1 MKKFFGILFTVFC
14 STLLWAQIKI
24 ISPVPGTWANKQMLL
39 IDTEDGADY
48 FYSLNG
54 ENPEVAGFAYDGPVL
69 IDLTGDITVKVTR
82 GFEERTEI
90 KEMLYFVKLN
100 RVDKVLIYE
109 CSRLSRRQL
118 DFLSII
124 EQLTEL
130 GVSLFILQNGLET
143 LLPDGKPNPIANLC
157 FGIIAEFNNLEK
169 NLIRSRMSSGYEHYR
184 TSGGKVGRKEGYRK
198 SEEDYRR
205 NYEREIALLKKG
217 NTLKDVQSITGTSIN
232 TLRKLREKYV
242 WLT

>member
-1 MKKFFGILFTVFC
+1 M
-14 STLLWAQIKI
+14 
-24 ISPVPGTWANKQMLL
+24 
-39 IDTEDGADY
+39 
-48 FYSLNG
+48 
-54 ENPEVAGFAYDGPVL
+54 
-69 IDLTGDITVKVTR
+69 
-82 GFEERTEI
+82 EERTKVVIYARVSTSAQDYTRQITELRKYAKKQNYEIVKEFSEKISGGKKVEERTAI
-90 KEMLYFVKLN
+90 KEMLDFVKFN
-100 RVDKVLIYE
+100 KVDKVLIFE

-169 NLIRSRMSSGYEHYR
+169 NLIRARMASGYEHHR
-184 TSGGKVGRKEGYRK
+184 ASGGRVGRKEGYRK
-198 SEEDYRR
+198 SEEEYRMT
-205 NYEREIALLKKG
+205 YEREISLLAKG
-217 NTLKDVQSITGTSIN
+217 NTLKDVRAITGTSIN